1 MQSLTTIK
9 AKSQEGLTHLTNLIQ
24 QQPPEVQLW
33 GVVGVAAVV
42 GGVVV
47 TAGAKGVLA
56 IVGTLASPPI
66 ALTIGALGGGAIGWA
81 FMQKQTTSATTVPVA
96 TAPVLTDLAEATAA
110 V

>member
-9 AKSQEGLTHLTNLIQ
+9 TKSQESLARLTATIQ

-33 GVVGVAAVV
+33 GVVGAAAVV
-42 GGVVV
+42 GGIVVA
-47 TAGAKGVLA
+47 AGAKGVLA

-66 ALTIGALGGGAIGWA
+66 ALTIGALGGGVIGWT
-81 FMQKQTTSATTVPVA
+81 FMQNQTASATAQSVEM
-96 TAPVLTDLAEATAA
+96 APVLTDLSEATAA

>member
-9 AKSQEGLTHLTNLIQ
+9 TKSQESLTRLTATIQ

-33 GVVGVAAVV
+33 GVVGAAAVV

-47 TAGAKGVLA
+47 AAGAKGVLA

-66 ALTIGALGGGAIGWA
+66 ALTIGALGGGVIGWA
-81 FMQKQTTSATTVPVA
+81 FMQNQAASATTLSVA
-96 TAPVLTDLAEATAA
+96 TAPVLTDLAEATTAG
-110 V
+110 

>member
-1 MQSLTTIK
+1 MQSLTAIK
-9 AKSQEGLTHLTNLIQ
+9 TKSQESLAHLTATIQ

-33 GVVGVAAVV
+33 GVVGAAAVV

-47 TAGAKGVLA
+47 AAGAKGVLA
-56 IVGTLASPPI
+56 IVATLANPPI

-81 FMQKQTTSATTVPVA
+81 FMQNQTASATAPA
-96 TAPVLTDLAEATAA
+96 GETAPVLTDLAEATAA

>member
-9 AKSQEGLTHLTNLIQ
+9 TKSQESLTHLTATIQ

-47 TAGAKGVLA
+47 AAGAKGVLA
-56 IVGTLASPPI
+56 IVATLASPPI
-66 ALTIGALGGGAIGWA
+66 ALTIGALGGGAIGWT
-81 FMQKQTTSATTVPVA
+81 FMQNQTASTTAQPVA

>member
-9 AKSQEGLTHLTNLIQ
+9 TKSQESLTHLTATIQ

-33 GVVGVAAVV
+33 GVVGAAAVV

-47 TAGAKGVLA
+47 AAGAKGILA
-56 IVGTLASPPI
+56 IVATLASPPI

-81 FMQKQTTSATTVPVA
+81 FMQNQTASATAQPVA